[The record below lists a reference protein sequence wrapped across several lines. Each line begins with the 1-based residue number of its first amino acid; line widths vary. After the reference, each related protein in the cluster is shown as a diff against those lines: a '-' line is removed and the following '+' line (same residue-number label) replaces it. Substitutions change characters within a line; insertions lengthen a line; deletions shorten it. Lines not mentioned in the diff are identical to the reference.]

1 MGSAVALAL
10 QVFTILP
17 SLIEAG
23 LEVKELIETTQAAL
37 AKMQAENRDPTEEE
51 WATINSKI
59 DALRAQLHS

>member
-10 QVFTILP
+10 QVFSILP

-37 AKMQAENRDPTEEE
+37 QKMQDEKRDPTPEE
-51 WATINSKI
+51 WNAINNKI
-59 DALRAQLHS
+59 EALRAQLHS